1 MLRIAVITQ
10 YFPTREQPW
19 RGHSAYQTLRA
30 FEDDACIEVFF
41 PHANYPSGL
50 RPRSRIYRSLDTSY
64 SPPDVKAHYIN
75 YPALPAV
82 SRPVNGWMAGVWLL
96 PYVRRFQPDMILS
109 YVLYPDGYAA
119 VHIGKK
125 LGIPVVAT
133 AIGSDLNR
141 IRGAIARML
150 TQKVLREANS
160 VVTVSRHLLATAI
173 GIGADSRTSRAVL
186 NGCDLSV
193 FRPIDRSSARSALQ
207 LPRDGKIVLYV
218 GRLDLKKGLIEL
230 VDAVARLHQNHP
242 YLSLYIIGD
251 GPDQPPLIRRVK
263 QSSAEKYVTVLS
275 SEPSAQVAVW
285 MAAADVIALPSYQ
298 EGCPNVVLEARSVG
312 RPVVATRVGGIP
324 EILVGEG
331 SELIP
336 PHNVSALAEALERLI
351 GREWDASAISSQC
364 SRSWQHV
371 AMEMQA
377 ACAAVLSAREMRIA
391 GGR

>member
-1 MLRIAVITQ
+1 
-10 YFPTREQPW
+10 
-19 RGHSAYQTLRA
+19 
-30 FEDDACIEVFF
+30 
-41 PHANYPSGL
+41 
-50 RPRSRIYRSLDTSY
+50 
-64 SPPDVKAHYIN
+64 
-75 YPALPAV
+75 
-82 SRPVNGWMAGVWLL
+82 MAGVWLL
-96 PYVRRFQPDMILS
+96 PHVRRFQPDMILS

-125 LGIPVVAT
+125 LGVPVVAT

-173 GIGADSRTSRAVL
+173 GMGANPRTSRAVL

-193 FRPIDRSSARSALQ
+193 FRPIDRSSARSTLQ
-207 LPRDGKIVLYV
+207 LPRDAKIILYV
-218 GRLDLKKGLIEL
+218 GRLDLKKGLLEL
-230 VDAVARLHQNHP
+230 VDAVAQLRQDHP
-242 YLSLYIIGD
+242 YLCLYIIGD
-251 GPDQPPLIRRVK
+251 GPDRPPLIRRVK
-263 QSSAEKYVTVLS
+263 QNSAEKYVTVLS

-285 MAAADVIALPSYQ
+285 MAAADVVALPSYQ

-324 EILVGEG
+324 EILVGAG

-336 PHNVSALAEALERLI
+336 PHNVSALAEALERVI

-364 SRSWQHV
+364 SRSWQAV
-371 AMEMQA
+371 AMEMQE
-377 ACAAVLSAREMRIA
+377 ACAAVLSAPRNA
-391 GGR
+391 GCWRPISARRSMSRKFRANSDEGL